1 MKYCDHLSAFLEA
14 RISISHGISSKELE
28 EGARNLEYLY
38 NAKNLNGIDL
48 GYLFR
53 DFK

>member
-1 MKYCDHLSAFLEA
+1 MSAFLEA
-14 RISISHGISSKELE
+14 RISMRHGISSRELE

-38 NAKNLNGIDL
+38 NAKTISGVDL

-53 DFK
+53 EFKA